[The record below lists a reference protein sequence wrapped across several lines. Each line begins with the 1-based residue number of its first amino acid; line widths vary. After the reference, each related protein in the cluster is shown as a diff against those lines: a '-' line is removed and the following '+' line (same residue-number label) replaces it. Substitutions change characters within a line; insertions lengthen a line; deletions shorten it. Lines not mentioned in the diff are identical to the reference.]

1 VTTIFDTSPTAYTQP
16 LLLLTLAA
24 LVALLLLGARNAHL
38 ARIAVRNVPR
48 RRLRTALIIFGL
60 MLGTTF
66 IAAAFA
72 VDDAIALGVRTI
84 AVYNLGRID
93 EEVLGGSGPLDAY
106 SEVSGARV
114 VDGLRGDPLV
124 AGVAP
129 ALLAQDALVA
139 DETSGQVRG
148 RVSALA
154 MDPADGGAL
163 VDLRAASGDAPT
175 PIEALAPDEVYLN
188 RNAGALLNA
197 HVGDTLTLYSSRWPG
212 KRYSARVRDIVT
224 GGPLG
229 DAPYIV
235 LPLATLQRYV
245 NTPGQINRVYIAN
258 AGDGLTGVARTD
270 AVTDKVYQALYGSG
284 GSNNGF
290 PGGSNITCTYIN
302 ATQYFCASTVDAS
315 LHVHKAKQD
324 GVRFAL
330 QAQEIFGRILTLFTL
345 FALAIGLLL
354 IFLIFTLLA
363 AERRAE
369 LGMARALGMRRLAIA
384 QTLLFEGA
392 AYNLAATLLG
402 LLAGL
407 GLGAAIV
414 MIINPVV
421 ARTGYPLKL
430 TVDVS
435 SMAVAFCLG
444 LLFTLATILLAAW
457 TVSRMSVAAALRD
470 LPEPPAPQ
478 PSLARLVSDAFA
490 SMTRLFDAP
499 GAPLRAWGALLLV
512 LVTRGPAPLLLGLY
526 LLQRSRETQSLFTF
540 SVGLSFA
547 LVGLALLLRALALA
561 IVIGLARRYRPERS
575 LRIAG
580 LATLLADRLTA
591 LIVGGGL
598 ALYWALPFD
607 TLQSIGL
614 PRFSGGIEVFF
625 VAGVMMVLGA
635 VLALAPNLDL
645 LLTPAKWLL
654 TRLGRLRHVTFVAL
668 VYPAFQRFRTGIGL
682 ALFSLVCFTMV
693 VMACIAASATQS
705 YDNLPAQ
712 AANYDIAGQPLFS
725 PVGGLGALTQD
736 IRSQTPDH
744 GAGFAAISSATPLPL
759 GVIQPGAQSSRW
771 GVYPAS
777 QVDGAFLDGV
787 GLPLVARAPGFAS
800 DAEVWREV
808 REHPGSVVIDAAAL
822 SGRDAALLGVR
833 QPARPQAAQYIGP
846 PVAAGIPGLSSLEAL
861 QSGQTAT
868 DLAGI
873 PFDFAGLFAND
884 DALNDATLQ
893 LRSIALG
900 PGSIA
905 PTTIWVADLRGGP
918 ATKLTVVGVVDNARG
933 QRYGLLGSS
942 QTFAPVER
950 GLAPFGNEYY
960 YFKLAPGAQA
970 SQQAYALGAA
980 LRAHGFETTVI
991 QDVLLDLN
999 GPRVYISRA
1008 LVGLVGLT
1016 LLVGMAALAV
1026 TGSRAVVERR
1036 QQIGMLRAL
1045 GFRRLHV
1052 QLLFLIES
1060 LLVGVVGTALGL
1072 VLGLILCQN
1081 IFAVDFFAQ
1090 FQSGLTLVVP
1100 WTEIALICAAA
1111 LGASLVAA
1119 LLPAWQ
1125 AGRVA
1130 PADALRYE

>member
-1 VTTIFDTSPTAYTQP
+1 MTTIFDTSPTAWTQP

-24 LVALLLLGARNAHL
+24 LAALLLLGARNAHL
-38 ARIAVRNVPR
+38 ARIAIRNVPR
-48 RRLRTALIIFGL
+48 RKLRTALIIFGL

-93 EEVLGGSGPLDAY
+93 EEVLGGDGPLSAY
-106 SEVSGARV
+106 SQAYGARV
-114 VDGLRGDPLV
+114 VDGLRDDPQV

-129 ALLAQDALVA
+129 ALLVQDLLLA

-148 RVSALA
+148 RVGALA
-154 MDPADGGAL
+154 MDPAGGGAL
-163 VDLRAASGDAPT
+163 VDLRAASGNAPT
-175 PIEALAPDEVYLN
+175 PIDALAPDEVYLN
-188 RNAGALLNA
+188 RNAATLLNA
-197 HVGDTLTLYSSRWPG
+197 HVGDTLTLYSSHWPG
-212 KRYSARVRDIVT
+212 KRYSARVRAIVT

-229 DAPYIV
+229 DPPSIV
-235 LPLATLQRYV
+235 LPLATLQRYADA
-245 NTPGQINRVYIAN
+245 PGQINRIYIAN

-270 AVTDKVYQALYGSG
+270 AVSDKIYQALYSAG
-284 GSNNGF
+284 GRVNRSTCSATNGTIIC
-290 PGGSNITCTYIN
+290 SAIVNT
-302 ATQYFCASTVDAS
+302 S
-315 LHVHKAKQD
+315 LYVHKAKQD

-414 MIINPVV
+414 TIINPVV

-430 TVDVS
+430 TVDAS

-457 TVSRMSVAAALRD
+457 TVSRMTVAAALRD

-478 PSLARLVSDAFA
+478 PSLARLFGDAFT
-490 SMTRLFDAP
+490 STVRFFVAP
-499 GAPLRAWGALLLV
+499 GMALRSWGALLLAFV
-512 LVTRGPAPLLLGLY
+512 MRGPAPLLLGVV

-540 SVGLSFA
+540 SLGLSFA
-547 LVGLALLLRALALA
+547 LVGLALLVRALAIAAVIALA
-561 IVIGLARRYRPERS
+561 QRYRPQRA

-580 LATLLADRLTA
+580 WATLLADRLTA
-591 LIVGGGL
+591 LVVGGGL

-607 TLQSIGL
+607 TLQNVGL

-625 VAGVMMVLGA
+625 VAGVMMVLGS

-645 LLTPAKWLL
+645 LLAPAKWLL
-654 TRLGRLRHVTFVAL
+654 SRLGRLRHVTFVAL

-725 PVGGLGALTQD
+725 PVGGLDALTQD
-736 IRSQTPDH
+736 IQSQTPDH
-744 GAGFAAISSATPLPL
+744 GAGLAAISSATPLPL
-759 GVIQPGAQSSRW
+759 GIIQPGAQSARW

-800 DAEVWREV
+800 DADVWRAV
-808 REHPGSVVIDAAAL
+808 REQPGNVVIDVAAL
-822 SGRDAALLGVR
+822 SRRDAALLGVR
-833 QPARPQAAQYIGP
+833 QPGRPQAAQYIGP

-861 QSGQTAT
+861 QSGGTAT
-868 DLAGI
+868 DLSAI
-873 PFDFAGLFAND
+873 PFDFAGLFANGG
-884 DALNDATLQ
+884 ALNDATLRLQ
-893 LRSIALG
+893 TYCAWARVHRADDDLG
-900 PGSIA
+900 RGHA
-905 PTTIWVADLRGGP
+905 WRRGDEADGG
-918 ATKLTVVGVVDNARG
+918 GHCG
-933 QRYGLLGSS
+933 
-942 QTFAPVER
+942 
-950 GLAPFGNEYY
+950 
-960 YFKLAPGAQA
+960 
-970 SQQAYALGAA
+970 
-980 LRAHGFETTVI
+980 
-991 QDVLLDLN
+991 
-999 GPRVYISRA
+999 
-1008 LVGLVGLT
+1008 
-1016 LLVGMAALAV
+1016 
-1026 TGSRAVVERR
+1026 
-1036 QQIGMLRAL
+1036 
-1045 GFRRLHV
+1045 
-1052 QLLFLIES
+1052 
-1060 LLVGVVGTALGL
+1060 
-1072 VLGLILCQN
+1072 
-1081 IFAVDFFAQ
+1081 
-1090 FQSGLTLVVP
+1090 
-1100 WTEIALICAAA
+1100 
-1111 LGASLVAA
+1111 
-1119 LLPAWQ
+1119 
-1125 AGRVA
+1125 
-1130 PADALRYE
+1130 

>member
-1 VTTIFDTSPTAYTQP
+1 MNTIFDSSPTGFTQP

-38 ARIAVRNVPR
+38 ARIAIRNVPR
-48 RRLRTALIIFGL
+48 RKLRTALIIFGL

-93 EEVLGGSGPLDAY
+93 EEVLGGDGPLGAY
-106 SEVSGARV
+106 SQAYGARA
-114 VDGLRGDPLV
+114 VDGLRDDPQV

-129 ALLAQDALVA
+129 ALLVQDLLLA

-148 RVSALA
+148 RVGALA
-154 MDPADGGAL
+154 MDPAGGGAL
-163 VDLRAASGDAPT
+163 VDLRAASGNAPT
-175 PIEALAPDEVYLN
+175 PIDALAPDEVYLN
-188 RNAGALLNA
+188 RNAATLLNA
-197 HVGDTLTLYSSRWPG
+197 HVGDALTLYSSHWPG
-212 KRYSARVRDIVT
+212 KRYSARVRAIVT

-229 DAPYIV
+229 DPPSIV
-235 LPLATLQRYV
+235 LPLATLQRYADA
-245 NTPGQINRVYIAN
+245 PGQINRIYIAN
-258 AGDGLTGVARTD
+258 AGDGLTGVARTN
-270 AVTDKVYQALYGSG
+270 AVSDKIYQALYSAG
-284 GSNNGF
+284 GRVNRSTCSATNGTIIC
-290 PGGSNITCTYIN
+290 SAVVNT
-302 ATQYFCASTVDAS
+302 S
-315 LHVHKAKQD
+315 LYVHKAKQD

-392 AYNLAATLLG
+392 TYNLAATLLG

-414 MIINPVV
+414 TIINPVV

-430 TVDVS
+430 TVDAS

-457 TVSRMSVAAALRD
+457 TVSRMTVAAALRD

-478 PSLARLVSDAFA
+478 PSLAHLFGDAFT
-490 SMTRLFDAP
+490 STVRFFVAP
-499 GAPLRAWGALLLV
+499 GMALRSWGALLLAFV
-512 LVTRGPAPLLLGLY
+512 MRGPAPLLIGVV

-540 SVGLSFA
+540 SLGLSFA
-547 LVGLALLLRALALA
+547 LVGLTLLVRALAIAAVIALA
-561 IVIGLARRYRPERS
+561 QRHRPQRA

-580 LATLLADRLTA
+580 WATLLADRLTA
-591 LIVGGGL
+591 LVVGGGL

-607 TLQSIGL
+607 TLQNVGL

-625 VAGVMMVLGA
+625 VAGVMMVLGS

-645 LLTPAKWLL
+645 LLAPAKWLL
-654 TRLGRLRHVTFVAL
+654 SRLGRLRHVTFVAL

-725 PVGGLGALTQD
+725 PVGGLGALRQD
-736 IRSQTPDH
+736 IHDQTPDH
-744 GAGFAAISSATPLPL
+744 GAGLAAISSATPLPL
-759 GVIQPGAQSSRW
+759 GIIQPGAQSARW

-777 QVDGAFLDGV
+777 QIDGAFLDGV

-800 DAEVWREV
+800 DADVWRAV
-808 REHPGSVVIDAAAL
+808 REHPGNVVIDVAAL
-822 SGRDAALLGVR
+822 SRGDAALLGVR
-833 QPARPQAAQYIGP
+833 QPGRPQAAQYIGP

-861 QSGQTAT
+861 QSGGTAT
-868 DLAGI
+868 DLSAI
-873 PFDFAGLFAND
+873 PFDFAGLFANGG
-884 DALNDATLQ
+884 ALNDATLRLQ
-893 LRSIALG
+893 GIALG
-900 PGSIA
+900 PGAIA
-905 PTTIWVADLRGGP
+905 PTTIWVADMRGGA
-918 ATKLTVVGVVDNARG
+918 ATKLTVVGIVDNARG
-933 QRYGLLGSS
+933 QRYGLLGSP

-970 SQQAYALGAA
+970 NQQAYALGAA
-980 LRAHGFETTVI
+980 LRVHGFETTVI

-999 GPRVYISRA
+999 GPRVYISRV

-1016 LLVGMAALAV
+1016 LLVGMAALAI

-1060 LLVGVVGTALGL
+1060 LLVGAIGTALGL

-1081 IFAVDFFAQ
+1081 IFAVDFFSQ

>member
-1 VTTIFDTSPTAYTQP
+1 MTTIFDTSPTAWTQP

-38 ARIAVRNVPR
+38 ARIALRNVPR
-48 RRLRTALIIFGL
+48 RKLRTALIIFGL

-93 EEVLGGSGPLDAY
+93 EEVLGGDGPLSAY
-106 SEVSGARV
+106 SQAYGARV
-114 VDGLRGDPLV
+114 VDGLRDDPQV

-129 ALLAQDALVA
+129 ALLVQDLLLA

-148 RVSALA
+148 RVGALA
-154 MDPADGGAL
+154 MDPAGGGAL
-163 VDLRAASGDAPT
+163 VDLRAASGNAPT
-175 PIEALAPDEVYLN
+175 PIDALAPDEVYLN
-188 RNAGALLNA
+188 RNAATLLNA
-197 HVGDTLTLYSSRWPG
+197 HAGDALTLYSSHWPG
-212 KRYSARVRDIVT
+212 KRYSARVREIVT

-229 DAPYIV
+229 DPPSIV
-235 LPLATLQRYV
+235 LPLATLQRYADA
-245 NTPGQINRVYIAN
+245 PGQINRIYIAN

-270 AVTDKVYQALYGSG
+270 AVSDKIYQALYSSG
-284 GSNNGF
+284 GRVNRSTCSATNGAIIC
-290 PGGSNITCTYIN
+290 SAVVNT
-302 ATQYFCASTVDAS
+302 S
-315 LHVHKAKQD
+315 LYVHKAKQD

-414 MIINPVV
+414 TIINPVV

-430 TVDVS
+430 TVDAS

-457 TVSRMSVAAALRD
+457 TVSRMTVAAALRD

-478 PSLARLVSDAFA
+478 PSLARLFGDIFAFTA
-490 SMTRLFDAP
+490 RFFVAP
-499 GAPLRAWGALLLV
+499 GMALRAWVALLLAF
-512 LVTRGPAPLLLGLY
+512 VTRGLAPLLLGVV
-526 LLQRSRETQSLFTF
+526 LLQRSRETQALFTF
-540 SVGLSFA
+540 SLGLSFA

-561 IVIGLARRYRPERS
+561 SVISLARRYRPGQA

-580 LATLLADRLTA
+580 RATLLADRLTA

-607 TLQSIGL
+607 TLQNVGL

-645 LLTPAKWLL
+645 LLAPAKWLL
-654 TRLGRLRHVTFVAL
+654 SRLGRLRHVTFVAL

-736 IRSQTPDH
+736 IHDQTPDH
-744 GAGFAAISSATPLPL
+744 GAGLAAISSATPLPL
-759 GVIQPGAQSSRW
+759 GIIQPGAQSARW

-787 GLPLVARAPGFAS
+787 GLPLVAHAPGFAS
-800 DAEVWREV
+800 DADVWRAV
-808 REHPGSVVIDAAAL
+808 REQPGNVVIDVAAL
-822 SGRDAALLGVR
+822 SRRDAALLGVR
-833 QPARPQAAQYIGP
+833 LPGRPQAAQYIGP

-861 QSGQTAT
+861 QSGGTAT
-868 DLAGI
+868 DLSAI

-884 DALNDATLQ
+884 GALNDATLRLQ
-893 LRSIALG
+893 GIALG

-905 PTTIWVADLRGGP
+905 PTTIWVADMRGGA
-918 ATKLTVVGVVDNARG
+918 ATKLTVVGIVDNARG
-933 QRYGLLGSS
+933 QRYGLLGSP

-970 SQQAYALGAA
+970 NQQAYALGAA
-980 LRAHGFETTVI
+980 LRSHGFETTVI

-999 GPRVYISRA
+999 GPRVYISRV

-1081 IFAVDFFAQ
+1081 IFAVDFFSQ

-1100 WTEIALICAAA
+1100 WTRDRADLRRRAGSITGRGAATGVAGGTGGPGGRAA
-1111 LGASLVAA
+1111 LRIVN
-1119 LLPAWQ
+1119 
-1125 AGRVA
+1125 
-1130 PADALRYE
+1130 

>member
-1 VTTIFDTSPTAYTQP
+1 VTTIFDTSPTAWVQP

-38 ARIAVRNVPR
+38 ARIAIRNVPR
-48 RRLRTALIIFGL
+48 RKLRTALIIFGL

-84 AVYNLGRID
+84 AVYNLGRVD
-93 EEVLGGSGPLDAY
+93 EEVLGGDGPLSSYSQAY
-106 SEVSGARV
+106 GARV
-114 VDGLRGDPLV
+114 VDGLRDDPQV

-129 ALLAQDALVA
+129 ALLVQDLLLA

-148 RVSALA
+148 RVGALA
-154 MDPADGGAL
+154 MDPAGGGAL
-163 VDLRAASGDAPT
+163 VDLRAASGNAPT
-175 PIEALAPDEVYLN
+175 PIDALAPDEIYLN
-188 RNAGALLNA
+188 RNAATLLNA
-197 HVGDTLTLYSSRWPG
+197 HAGDALTLYSSRWPR
-212 KRYSARVRDIVT
+212 KRYSARVREIVT

-229 DAPYIV
+229 DPPSIV
-235 LPLATLQRYV
+235 LPLATLQRYA
-245 NTPGQINRVYIAN
+245 NAPNQINRIYIAN

-270 AVTDKVYQALYGSG
+270 AVSDQIYQALYSSVRS
-284 GSNNGF
+284 SNNSAC
-290 PGGSNITCTYIN
+290 GSITVIN
-302 ATQYFCASTVDAS
+302 SSCSAPVDPS
-315 LHVHKAKQD
+315 LYVHKAKQD

-414 MIINPVV
+414 TIINPVV

-430 TVDVS
+430 TVDAS

-457 TVSRMSVAAALRD
+457 TVSRMTVAAALRD

-490 SMTRLFDAP
+490 STARFFVAP
-499 GAPLRAWGALLLV
+499 GVPLRAWGALLLAFGA
-512 LVTRGPAPLLLGLY
+512 RGPALLLLGVV
-526 LLQRSRETQSLFTF
+526 LLQRSRETEALFTF
-540 SVGLSFA
+540 SLGLSFA
-547 LVGLALLLRALALA
+547 LVGFALLLRALALA
-561 IVIGLARRYRPERS
+561 IVIGLAQRYRPEQS
-575 LRIAG
+575 PRIAG
-580 LATLLADRLTA
+580 QATLVADRLTA
-591 LIVGGGL
+591 LVVGGGL

-607 TLQSIGL
+607 TLQNVGL

-625 VAGVMMVLGA
+625 VAGVMMVLGS

-645 LLTPAKWLL
+645 LLAPAKWLL
-654 TRLGRLRHVTFVAL
+654 SQLGRLRHVTFVAL

-725 PVGGLGALTQD
+725 PVGGLSALRHD

-744 GAGFAAISSATPLPL
+744 GAGLAAISSATPLPL
-759 GVIQPGAQSSRW
+759 GIIQPGAQSARW

-777 QVDGAFLDGV
+777 QMDGAFLDGV

-800 DAEVWREV
+800 DADVWRAV
-808 REHPGSVVIDAAAL
+808 REMPGNVVIDVAAL
-822 SGRDAALLGVR
+822 SRKDAALVGVR
-833 QPARPQAAQYIGP
+833 QPGRPQAAQYIGP

-868 DLAGI
+868 DLSAI
-873 PFDFAGLFAND
+873 PFDFAGLFANQ
-884 DALNDATLQ
+884 DALNDATLRLQ
-893 LRSIALG
+893 NIALG

-905 PTTIWVADLRGGP
+905 PATIWVADIRGGP
-918 ATKLTVVGVVDNARG
+918 ATKLTVVGIVDNARG
-933 QRYGLLGSS
+933 QRYGLLGSP

-970 SQQAYALGAA
+970 NQQAYALGAA
-980 LRAHGFETTVI
+980 LRTHGFETTVI

-999 GPRVYISRA
+999 GPRVYISRV

-1081 IFAVDFFAQ
+1081 IFAVDFFSQ

>member
-1 VTTIFDTSPTAYTQP
+1 LNTIFDTSPTAWTQP

-48 RRLRTALIIFGL
+48 RKLRAALITFGL
-60 MLGTTF
+60 MLGMTF

-93 EEVLGGSGPLDAY
+93 EEVLGGDGPLSAY
-106 SEVSGARV
+106 SEVYGARV
-114 VDGLRGDPLV
+114 VDGLRDDPQV

-129 ALLAQDALVA
+129 ALLVQDLLLA

-148 RVSALA
+148 QVSALA
-154 MDPADGGAL
+154 MDPEDGGAL
-163 VDLRAASGDAPT
+163 TDLRAASENAST
-175 PIEALAPDEVYLN
+175 PIDALAPDEVYLN
-188 RNAGALLNA
+188 RNAATLLNA
-197 HVGDTLTLYSSRWPG
+197 HAGDTLTLYSSRWPG
-212 KRYSARVRDIVT
+212 KRYSARVREIVT

-229 DAPYIV
+229 DPPSIV
-235 LPLATLQRYV
+235 LPLATLQRYADV
-245 NTPGQINRVYIAN
+245 PGQINRIYIAN

-270 AVTDKVYQALYGSG
+270 AVSDKIYQALYSSGSRVNR
-284 GSNNGF
+284 STCSATNGAIIC
-290 PGGSNITCTYIN
+290 SAVVNT
-302 ATQYFCASTVDAS
+302 S
-315 LHVHKAKQD
+315 LYVHKAKQD

-354 IFLIFTLLA
+354 IFLIFALLA

-384 QTLLFEGA
+384 QTLLFEGV

-414 MIINPVV
+414 TIINPVV

-430 TVDVS
+430 TVDAS

-457 TVSRMSVAAALRD
+457 TVSRMTVAAALRD

-478 PSLARLVSDAFA
+478 PSLARLLVDAFSSA
-490 SMTRLFDAP
+490 ARFFAAP
-499 GAPLRAWGALLLV
+499 GMALRAWGALLLAFV
-512 LVTRGPAPLLLGLY
+512 MRGPAPLLLGVV

-540 SVGLSFA
+540 SLGLSFA
-547 LVGLALLLRALALA
+547 LVGLALLVRALALA
-561 IVIGLARRYRPERS
+561 VVIGLARRYRPRQA
-575 LRIAG
+575 LRVASR
-580 LATLLADRLTA
+580 AMLLADRLTA
-591 LIVGGGL
+591 LAVGGGL

-607 TLQSIGL
+607 TLQTVGL

-645 LLTPAKWLL
+645 LLAPAKWLL
-654 TRLGRLRHVTFVAL
+654 SRLGRLRHVTFVAL

-725 PVGGLGALTQD
+725 PVGGLGALTKG
-736 IRSQTPDH
+736 IRDQTPDH
-744 GAGFAAISSATPLPL
+744 GAGLAAISSATPLPL
-759 GVIQPGAQSSRW
+759 GIMQPGAQSARW

-800 DAEVWREV
+800 DADVWRAV
-808 REHPGSVVIDAAAL
+808 REQPGSVVIDVAAL
-822 SGRDAALLGVR
+822 SRRDAALLGVR
-833 QPARPQAAQYIGP
+833 QPGRPQAAQYIGP

-861 QSGQTAT
+861 QSGGTAT
-868 DLAGI
+868 DLSAI

-884 DALNDATLQ
+884 GALNDATLRLQ
-893 LRSIALG
+893 GIALG

-905 PTTIWVADLRGGP
+905 PTSIWVADLRGGA
-918 ATKLTVVGVVDNARG
+918 ATKVTVVGIVDNARG
-933 QRYGLLGSS
+933 QRYGLLGSP

-970 SQQAYALGAA
+970 NQQAYALGAA

-999 GPRVYISRA
+999 GPRVYISRV

-1081 IFAVDFFAQ
+1081 IFAVDFFSQ

-1100 WTEIALICAAA
+1100 WTEIALTCAAA

>member
-1 VTTIFDTSPTAYTQP
+1 VTPVTTIFDTSPTAFAQP
-16 LLLLTLAA
+16 LIILT
-24 LVALLLLGARNAHL
+24 LVALGVLLALALRNAHL
-38 ARIAVRNVPR
+38 ARIAIRNVPR
-48 RRLRTALIIFGL
+48 RKLRTALIVFGL

-66 IAAAFA
+66 VAAAFA

-93 EEVLGGSGPLDAY
+93 EEVLGGDGPLNVYPADF
-106 SEVSGARV
+106 GGRV
-114 VDGLRGDPLV
+114 VDALRADPQV

-129 ALLAQDALVA
+129 ALLAPDVLLA

-154 MDPADGGAL
+154 MASEGGGAL
-163 VDLRAASGDAPT
+163 VDLRAASGNTAT
-175 PIEALAPDEVYLN
+175 PIQALSPDEVYLN
-188 RNAGALLNA
+188 RNAGTLLNA
-197 HVGDTLTLYSSRWPG
+197 HAGDTLTLYSAHWPG
-212 KRYSARVRDIVT
+212 RRYFARVRAIVT

-245 NTPGQINRVYIAN
+245 DAPNQINRVYIAN
-258 AGDGLTGVARTD
+258 AGDGLTGVERTD
-270 AVTDKVYQALYGSG
+270 AVTDKIYESLYQLSG
-284 GSNNGF
+284 G
-290 PGGSNITCTYIN
+290 PIDGSLY
-302 ATQYFCASTVDAS
+302 
-315 LHVHKAKQD
+315 VHKAKQD
-324 GVRFAL
+324 GVQFAL

-392 AYNLAATLLG
+392 AYNLVATLLG

-414 MIINPVV
+414 TIINPVV

-430 TVDVS
+430 GVDPQSLV
-435 SMAVAFCLG
+435 VAFCLG

-457 TVSRMSVAAALRD
+457 TVSRMTVAAALRD
-470 LPEPPAPQ
+470 LPEPPAAQ
-478 PSLARLVSDAFA
+478 PSALRLIGDALSSFARLLV
-490 SMTRLFDAP
+490 AP
-499 GAPLRAWGALLLV
+499 GVALHAWGALLIA
-512 LVTRGPAPLLLGLY
+512 LVTRGPAPLVLGVV
-526 LLQRSRETQSLFTF
+526 LLQRARETQSLFTF
-540 SVGLSFA
+540 SMGLSFT
-547 LVGLALLLRALALA
+547 LVGLALLVRALALA
-561 IVIGLARRYRPERS
+561 VTITLARRLRPERAPH
-575 LRIAG
+575 IASR
-580 LATLLADRLTA
+580 ATLLADRLTA
-591 LIVGGGL
+591 LGIGGGL

-607 TLQSIGL
+607 TLQNVGL

-635 VLALAPNLDL
+635 TLALAPNLDL
-645 LLTPAKWLL
+645 LLAPAQWLL
-654 TRLGRLRHVTFVAL
+654 ARVGCLRHVTFVAL
-668 VYPAFQRFRTGIGL
+668 VYPSFQRFRTGIGL

-712 AANYDIAGQPLFS
+712 AANYDIAGQPLFT
-725 PVGGLGALTQD
+725 PVGGLTSLTQD
-736 IRSQTPDH
+736 IRDQTPDH
-744 GAGFAAISSATPLPL
+744 GAGLAAISSATPLPL
-759 GVIQPGAQSSRW
+759 GVIQPGAQAARW
-771 GVYPAS
+771 GLYPVS

-800 DAEVWREV
+800 DADVWRAV
-808 REHPGSVVIDAAAL
+808 RERPGSVVIDVAAI
-822 SGRDAALLGVR
+822 SRDDAALLGAR
-833 QPARPQAAQYIGP
+833 QPARPQAEQYIGP

-861 QSGQTAT
+861 QAGETAS
-868 DLAGI
+868 
-873 PFDFAGLFAND
+873 DFAGVPREFGALFAD
-884 DALNDATLQ
+884 GDALNEATLRLQ
-893 LRSIALG
+893 GIALG
-900 PGSIA
+900 PGAIA
-905 PTTIWVADLRGGP
+905 ATTLWVADVRGG
-918 ATKLTVVGVVDNARG
+918 AAVKVTVVGVVENARG
-933 QRYGLLGSS
+933 QRYGLLGSPR
-942 QTFAPVER
+942 TFAPVER

-960 YFKLAPGAQA
+960 YFKLSPGAQA
-970 SQQAYALGAA
+970 NQQAYALGSA

-1008 LVGLVGLT
+1008 LVALVGLT

-1060 LLVGVVGTALGL
+1060 LLVGVIGTALGL
-1072 VLGLILCQN
+1072 LLGLILCQN
-1081 IFAVDFFAQ
+1081 IFAVDFFAR
-1090 FQSGLTLVVP
+1090 FQSGLALVVP

-1111 LGASLVAA
+1111 LGASLLAA

>member
-1 VTTIFDTSPTAYTQP
+1 LTTIFDTSPTAFVQP
-16 LLLLTLAA
+16 LLLLT
-24 LVALLLLGARNAHL
+24 VAMFAVLLLIAARNAHL
-38 ARIAVRNVPR
+38 ARIAIRNVPR
-48 RRLRTALIIFGL
+48 RKLRTALIIFGL

-72 VDDAIALGVRTI
+72 VDDAISLGVRTI

-93 EEVLGGSGPLDAY
+93 EEVLGGAGPLNAY
-106 SEVSGARV
+106 SAEYGARV
-114 VDGLRGDPLV
+114 INALRADPQV

-129 ALLAQDALVA
+129 ALLTQDVLVA

-148 RVSALA
+148 RVGALA
-154 MDPADGGAL
+154 MDPAGGGAL
-163 VDLRAASGDAPT
+163 VDLRAAIGNTPT
-175 PIEALAPDEVYLN
+175 PIQALAPDEVYLN
-188 RNAGALLNA
+188 RNAGTLLNA
-197 HVGDTLTLYSSRWPG
+197 HAGDTLTLYSSRWPA
-212 KRYSARVRDIVT
+212 KRYSARVRAIVT

-229 DAPYIV
+229 DAPVIV
-235 LPLATLQRYV
+235 PPLETLQRYLD
-245 NTPGQINRVYIAN
+245 TPGQINRVYIAN
-258 AGDGLTGVARTD
+258 AGDGLTGVARSD
-270 AVTDKVYQALYGSG
+270 AVTSKIYEALYSPA
-284 GSNNGF
+284 STNGAF
-290 PGGSNITCTYIN
+290 HCTTIANSTCTII
-302 ATQYFCASTVDAS
+302 VDSS
-315 LHVHKAKQD
+315 LYVHKAKQD

-330 QAQEIFGRILTLFTL
+330 QAEEIFGRILTLFTL

-392 AYNLAATLLG
+392 AYNVAATLLG
-402 LLAGL
+402 LLGGL
-407 GLGAAIV
+407 GLGAAIIA
-414 MIINPVV
+414 IINPVV
-421 ARTGYPLKL
+421 ARAGYPLKL
-430 TVDVS
+430 TVDAR

-444 LLFTLATILLAAW
+444 LLFTLATILVAAW
-457 TVSRMSVAAALRD
+457 TVSHMTVAAALRD

-478 PSLARLVSDAFA
+478 PTLARLLGDAFT
-490 SMTRLFDAP
+490 STTRILVAP
-499 GAPLRAWGALLLV
+499 GVTLRAWGALLLAFG
-512 LVTRGPAPLLLGLY
+512 TRGPAPLLVGLY
-526 LLQRSRETQSLFTF
+526 LLQRSRETESLFTF
-540 SVGLSFA
+540 SLGLSFA

-561 IVIGLARRYRPERS
+561 AIISLTRHYRPGQA

-580 LATLLADRLTA
+580 RATLLADRLTA
-591 LIVGGGL
+591 LAVGGGL

-607 TLQSIGL
+607 TLQDIGL

-645 LLTPAKWLL
+645 LLAPAKWLL
-654 TRLGRLRHVTFVAL
+654 TRLGRLRHVTYVAL
-668 VYPAFQRFRTGIGL
+668 VYPAFQRFRTGVGL

-693 VMACIAASATQS
+693 LMACIAASATQS

-725 PVGGLGALTQD
+725 PVGSLGALSQD
-736 IRSQTPDH
+736 IRNQTPDH
-744 GAGFAAISSATPLPL
+744 GAGLAAISSATPLPL
-759 GVIQPGAQSSRW
+759 GIIQPGAQSARW

-787 GLPLVARAPGFAS
+787 GLPLVARASGFSS
-800 DAEVWREV
+800 DADVWRTV
-808 REHPGSVVIDAAAL
+808 RERPGSVVIDAAAL
-822 SGRDAALLGVR
+822 SGRDAARLGVR
-833 QPARPQAAQYIGP
+833 QPGRPQAAQYIGP
-846 PVAAGIPGLSSLEAL
+846 PVAAGIPGLSNLEAL
-861 QSGQTAT
+861 QSGQTAN
-868 DLAGI
+868 DLSAI
-873 PFDFAGLFAND
+873 PFDFAGLFAD
-884 DALNDATLQ
+884 DDTLNEATLRLQ
-893 LRSIALG
+893 GMAVG
-900 PGSIA
+900 PGVIA
-905 PTTIWVADLRGGP
+905 PTTIWAADLRGGA

-933 QRYGLLGSS
+933 QRYGLLGSP
-942 QTFAPVER
+942 QTFAPIER
-950 GLAPFGNEYY
+950 GLAPFGNDYY

-970 SQQAYALGAA
+970 NQQAYALGAA

-1072 VLGLILCQN
+1072 VLGLMLCQN
-1081 IFAVDFFAQ
+1081 IFAVDFFAR

-1100 WTEIALICAAA
+1100 WTEIAVICAAA

>member
-1 VTTIFDTSPTAYTQP
+1 VTTIFDTSPIAYIQP
-16 LLLLTLAA
+16 LLLLTLVA
-24 LVALLLLGARNAHL
+24 LAALLLLGARNAHL

-48 RRLRTALIIFGL
+48 RKVRTALIIFGL

-93 EEVLGGSGPLDAY
+93 EEVLGGDGPLSAY
-106 SEVSGARV
+106 SQGYGARV
-114 VDGLRGDPLV
+114 VDGLRDDPQI

-129 ALLAQDALVA
+129 ALLVQDLLLA
-139 DETSGQVRG
+139 DEASGQVRG
-148 RVSALA
+148 RVGALA
-154 MDPADGGAL
+154 MDPASGGAL
-163 VDLRAASGDAPT
+163 VNLHAASGNAST

-188 RNAGALLNA
+188 RNAATLLNA
-197 HVGDTLTLYSSRWPG
+197 HAGDALTLYSPRWPG
-212 KRYSARVRDIVT
+212 KRYSARVREIVT

-229 DAPYIV
+229 DPPSII
-235 LPLATLQRYV
+235 LPLATLQRYADAL
-245 NTPGQINRVYIAN
+245 NQINRIYIAN

-270 AVTDKVYQALYGSG
+270 AVSDKVYQALYSQGGQVDRSTCSATNGS
-284 GSNNGF
+284 
-290 PGGSNITCTYIN
+290 TCRVVVNT
-302 ATQYFCASTVDAS
+302 S
-315 LHVHKAKQD
+315 LYVHKAKQD

-363 AERRAE
+363 AERRVE
-369 LGMARALGMRRLAIA
+369 LGMARALGMRRLDIA

-407 GLGAAIV
+407 GLGAVIV
-414 MIINPVV
+414 TIINPVV

-430 TVDVS
+430 TVDAS

-457 TVSRMSVAAALRD
+457 TVSRMTVAAALRD

-478 PSLARLVSDAFA
+478 PSLARLVGAVFA
-490 SMTRLFDAP
+490 SAARFFVAP
-499 GAPLRAWGALLLV
+499 SMALRAWGAILLAI
-512 LVTRGPAPLLLGLY
+512 VTRGLAPLLLGLY

-540 SVGLSFA
+540 SLGLSFA

-561 IVIGLARRYRPERS
+561 VVIGLARRYRS
-575 LRIAG
+575 GQALRIASR
-580 LATLLADRLTA
+580 ATVVADRMTA
-591 LIVGGGL
+591 LVVGGGL

-607 TLQSIGL
+607 TLQNVGL

-625 VAGVMMVLGA
+625 AAGVMMVLGA

-645 LLTPAKWLL
+645 LLAPAKWLL
-654 TRLGRLRHVTFVAL
+654 SRLGRLRHVTFVAL

-725 PVGGLGALTQD
+725 PVGGLGALTKD
-736 IRSQTPDH
+736 IRDQTPDH
-744 GAGFAAISSATPLPL
+744 GAGLAAISSATPLPL
-759 GVIQPGAQSSRW
+759 GIIQPGAQSARW
-771 GVYPAS
+771 GVYPTS

-787 GLPLVARAPGFAS
+787 GVPLVARAPGFAT
-800 DAEVWREV
+800 DADVWRAV
-808 REHPGSVVIDAAAL
+808 REKPGNVVIDVAAL
-822 SGRDAALLGVR
+822 SRRDAALLGVR
-833 QPARPQAAQYIGP
+833 QPGRPQAAQYIGP

-861 QSGQTAT
+861 QSGETAT
-868 DLAGI
+868 DLSAI

-884 DALNDATLQ
+884 GALNDATLRLQ
-893 LRSIALG
+893 NIALG

-905 PTTIWVADLRGGP
+905 PTTLWVADIRGGA
-918 ATKLTVVGVVDNARG
+918 ATKLTVVGVIDNARG
-933 QRYGLLGSS
+933 QRYGLLGSP

-970 SQQAYALGAA
+970 NQQAYALGAA

-999 GPRVYISRA
+999 GPRVYISRV

-1072 VLGLILCQN
+1072 ALGLILCQN
-1081 IFAVDFFAQ
+1081 IFAVDFFSQ
-1090 FQSGLTLVVP
+1090 FQSGLALVVP
-1100 WTEIALICAAA
+1100 WDEIALICAAA

>member
-1 VTTIFDTSPTAYTQP
+1 MTTIFDTSPTAWTQP
-16 LLLLTLAA
+16 LLLLTLGA
-24 LVALLLLGARNAHL
+24 LVTLLLLGARNAHL
-38 ARIAVRNVPR
+38 ARIAIRNVPR
-48 RRLRTALIIFGL
+48 RKLRTALIIFGL

-93 EEVLGGSGPLDAY
+93 EEVLGGDGPLSAY
-106 SEVSGARV
+106 SQAYGARV
-114 VDGLRGDPLV
+114 VDGLRDDPQV

-129 ALLAQDALVA
+129 ALLVQDLLLA

-148 RVSALA
+148 RVGALA
-154 MDPADGGAL
+154 MDPAGGGAL
-163 VDLRAASGDAPT
+163 VDLRTASGNAPT
-175 PIEALAPDEVYLN
+175 PIDALAPDEVYLN
-188 RNAGALLNA
+188 RNAATLLNA
-197 HVGDTLTLYSSRWPG
+197 HAGDALTLYSSRWPG
-212 KRYSARVRDIVT
+212 KRYSARARAIVT

-229 DAPYIV
+229 DPPSIV
-235 LPLATLQRYV
+235 LPLATLQRYADAP
-245 NTPGQINRVYIAN
+245 NQINRIYIAN

-270 AVTDKVYQALYGSG
+270 AVSDKIYQALYFSG
-284 GSNNGF
+284 GRVNRSTCSDTNGAIIC
-290 PGGSNITCTYIN
+290 SAVVNT
-302 ATQYFCASTVDAS
+302 S
-315 LHVHKAKQD
+315 LYVHKAKQN

-414 MIINPVV
+414 TIINPVV

-430 TVDVS
+430 TVDAS

-457 TVSRMSVAAALRD
+457 TVSRMTVAAALRD

-478 PSLARLVSDAFA
+478 PSLARMFGDAFSSA
-490 SMTRLFDAP
+490 ARFFVAP
-499 GAPLRAWGALLLV
+499 GMALQAWGALLLAF
-512 LVTRGPAPLLLGLY
+512 VTRGPAPLLLGVT

-540 SVGLSFA
+540 SLGLSFA
-547 LVGLALLLRALALA
+547 LVGLALLIRALALA
-561 IVIGLARRYRPERS
+561 LVINLARRYRPRQA
-575 LRIAG
+575 LRIVG
-580 LATLLADRLTA
+580 RATLLADRLTA
-591 LIVGGGL
+591 LIAGGGL

-607 TLQSIGL
+607 TLQNVGL

-645 LLTPAKWLL
+645 LLAPAKWLL
-654 TRLGRLRHVTFVAL
+654 SRLGRLRHVTFVAL
-668 VYPAFQRFRTGIGL
+668 VYPTFQRFRTGIGL

-736 IRSQTPDH
+736 IRNQTPDH
-744 GAGFAAISSATPLPL
+744 GAGLAAISSATPLPL
-759 GVIQPGAQSSRW
+759 GIIQPGAQSARW

-800 DAEVWREV
+800 DADVWRAV
-808 REHPGSVVIDAAAL
+808 REQPGSIVIDVAAL
-822 SGRDAALLGVR
+822 SRRDAALLGVR
-833 QPARPQAAQYIGP
+833 QPGRPQAAQYVGP

-861 QSGQTAT
+861 PSGETAT
-868 DLAGI
+868 NLNGI
-873 PFDFAGLFAND
+873 PFNFVGLFAND
-884 DALNDATLQ
+884 GALNDATLRLQ
-893 LRSIALG
+893 GIALG
-900 PGSIA
+900 PGAIA
-905 PTTIWVADLRGGP
+905 PTTIWVADMRGGA
-918 ATKLTVVGVVDNARG
+918 ATKLTVVGIVDNARG
-933 QRYGLLGSS
+933 QRYGLLGSP

-950 GLAPFGNEYY
+950 GLVPFGNEYY

-970 SQQAYALGAA
+970 NQQAYALGAA

-999 GPRVYISRA
+999 GPRVYISRV

-1072 VLGLILCQN
+1072 VLGLVLCQN
-1081 IFAVDFFAQ
+1081 IFAVDFFSQ
-1090 FQSGLTLVVP
+1090 FQSGLTFVVP
-1100 WTEIALICAAA
+1100 WTEIALICATA
-1111 LGASLVAA
+1111 LGASLIAA